1 MGIDTETVTVIGLGV
16 MGMAI
21 ADTLLDAGAPVTVW
35 NRTPG
40 RADALVARGAVA
52 APTAAEAARASELVL
67 LTVVDAEATH
77 AVLDDLGDA
86 VAGTTVATLAT
97 VTPSAA
103 RALAER
109 IEAAGGRPLTGVMM
123 AVATQ
128 VGTAEASFLYGGA
141 PEVFA
146 RHEAT
151 LRTVAGASTLLGDDH
166 GLPGLFDTAL
176 LTLLYATM
184 TGWLQA
190 FAVVGSAGVPAKELL
205 PHAQA
210 WFDTV
215 VTGDDPAAV
224 AAAIDAR
231 EYPDP
236 VQSSVALNAA
246 GLRLLT
252 QVHDEAGIDSGLVRA
267 ISALAERRVADGHGA
282 DGYTSLVEAIRAGPA
297 A

>member
-1 MGIDTETVTVIGLGV
+1 
-16 MGMAI
+16 
-21 ADTLLDAGAPVTVW
+21 
-35 NRTPG
+35 
-40 RADALVARGAVA
+40 VAKGAVA
-52 APTAAEAARASELVL
+52 AATAADAARVRDLVL
-67 LTVVDAEATH
+67 VTVVDADAVH
-77 AVLDDLGDA
+77 AVLDDVGDA
-86 VAGTTVATLAT
+86 IAGTTVVTLPT
-97 VTPSAA
+97 VTPGAA
-103 RALAER
+103 RAIAER
-109 IEAAGGRPLTGVMM
+109 IEAAGARPLTGVMM

-166 GLPGLFDTAL
+166 GLPGLYDTAL

-190 FAVVGSAGVPAKELL
+190 FAVVGSAGVPAKELV

-215 VTGDDPAAV
+215 VAGGDPAAV

-282 DGYTSLVEAIRAGPA
+282 DGYTSLVEAIRAGSA